1 MSVQSTPNSESKQ
14 STHHSTSYEHGPM
27 MGEPKETPSLVKH
40 MFYGEVLEDE
50 FFPFPEFSEGQREI
64 AKEMIDAVDKFAQN
78 SIDSA
83 ALDKDAKIPSEV
95 LQGLAELGL
104 CGLGVEEEYGGLE
117 LDTTLYARV
126 FSQVAGIDGAIATT
140 LGAHQSIG
148 YKALLNEGTEEQK
161 KKWLP
166 RLATGE
172 IFAAFCLT
180 EPGSG
185 SDAYSIKTKAVKN
198 DDETYT
204 INGQK
209 LWITNGGMAEF
220 YTVFAKTDHVNDKG
234 ENVEKIT
241 CFIVEKGSEGLSFG
255 EKEDK
260 MGIRASET
268 RAVYFDNVKVPSS
281 HILGEVGKG
290 FKIAMNVLNTGR
302 LSLGSGSVGGMKT
315 ILKMATAQA
324 KSRKQFGDTIDNF
337 GLIQEK
343 LATMA
348 ANIYASESIVYMT
361 TGKITQG
368 MKDFSHESAICKV
381 YCSEKL
387 WDTIDKATQIAA
399 GNAYM
404 KEYPYERIMR
414 DSRINLIFEGTNEI
428 LRIFTAL
435 SGIKGPSDNLKELGK
450 ISDVSKAFQDPIKS
464 VGLLTD
470 FAKKRFGMH
479 FGSKTL
485 TKVHP
490 SLEKFGHDFVSSLK
504 DFAIAVENT
513 IFKFGRKIIGNELLQ
528 LRIANMVIELYV
540 QISVLS
546 RTTSILNNSKVS
558 ESDKSYVKMLTELI
572 MDDSKRQFKS
582 NYRRLNS
589 SYDNLIPKL
598 SKAVSERDGFGFD
611 IIDF

>member
-1 MSVQSTPNSESKQ
+1 MSANENS
-14 STHHSTSYEHGPM
+14 
-27 MGEPKETPSLVKH
+27 KEIPSLVKS

-50 FFPFPEFSEGQREI
+50 AFPFPHLDEGQIEM
-64 AKEMIDAVDKFAQN
+64 AKAMIDAVDKFAQDN
-78 SIDSA
+78 IDSVK
-83 ALDKDAKIPSEV
+83 LDREGKIPQEV
-95 LQGLAELGL
+95 LDGLASLGL
-104 CGLGVEEEYGGLE
+104 CGLGVGEEYGGLG

-126 FSQVAGIDGAIATT
+126 FSQIAGIDGAIATT

-148 YKALLNEGTEEQK
+148 YKALVNDGNEEQK
-161 KKWLP
+161 KEWLP
-166 RLATGE
+166 KLASGE
-172 IFAAFCLT
+172 VFAAFCLT

-198 DDETYT
+198 NDGTYT

-209 LWITNGGMAEF
+209 LWITNAGLAGF
-220 YTVFAKTDHVNDKG
+220 YSVFAKTDHEDDKG
-234 ENVEKIT
+234 NKIEKIT
-241 CFIVEKGSEGLSFG
+241 CFIVEKEREGISFG

-268 RAVYFDNVKVPSS
+268 RAVYFDNVKVPASN
-281 HILGEVGKG
+281 IIGEEGKG

-302 LSLGSGSVGGMKT
+302 LSLGSGSVGGMKM

-324 KSRKQFGDTIDNF
+324 NTRKQFGDYIANF

-348 ANIYASESIVYMT
+348 AGIYAAESMVYMT

-368 MKDFSHESAICKV
+368 MSEFSHESAICKV

-404 KEYPYERIMR
+404 REYPYERIMR
-414 DSRINLIFEGTNEI
+414 DCRINLIFEGTNEI

-450 ISDVSKAFQDPIKS
+450 IADVSKAIQDPIKS
-464 VGLLTD
+464 VGVLTD
-470 FAKKRFGMH
+470 FAKKRISKYV
-479 FGSKTL
+479 GSKTL

-490 SLEKFGHDFVSSLK
+490 SLEGHGHKFVSSLK
-504 DFAIAVENT
+504 DFSIAVENT
-513 IFKFGRKIIGNELLQ
+513 IMKYGKNIIGNELVQ
-528 LRIANMVIELYV
+528 MRIANMSIELYV
-540 QISVLS
+540 QLCVLS
-546 RTTSILNNSKVS
+546 RTTAILNRSDVS
-558 ESDKSYVKMLTELI
+558 EKDKEYVTLMTEMVCRDSRQTFTKNYKRLT
-572 MDDSKRQFKS
+572 
-582 NYRRLNS
+582 S
-589 SYDNLIPKL
+589 SYDKLIPKI
-598 SKAVSERDGFGFD
+598 SKAVSEREGFGFD

>member
-1 MSVQSTPNSESKQ
+1 MASQDPN
-14 STHHSTSYEHGPM
+14 
-27 MGEPKETPSLVKH
+27 KEIPSLVKS

-50 FFPFPEFSEGQREI
+50 AFPFPHLSETQTEM
-64 AKEMIDAVDKFAQN
+64 AKAMIDAVDKFALD

-83 ALDKDAKIPSEV
+83 KLDREAKIPQEV
-95 LQGLAELGL
+95 IEGLAGLGL
-104 CGLGVEEEYGGLE
+104 CGLGVEEEYGGLG

-126 FSQVAGIDGAIATT
+126 FSQIAGIDGAIATT

-148 YKALLNEGTEEQK
+148 YKALINEGNDEQK

-166 RLATGE
+166 KLASGE

-198 DDETYT
+198 ADDTYT

-209 LWITNGGMAEF
+209 LWITNGGMAGF
-220 YTVFAKTDHVNDKG
+220 YSVFAKTEHDDNGKK
-234 ENVEKIT
+234 VEKIT
-241 CFIVEKGSEGLSFG
+241 CFIVEKEREGISFG

-268 RAVYFDNVKVPSS
+268 RAVYFDNVTVPASN
-281 HILGEVGKG
+281 ILGEPGKG

-302 LSLGSGSVGGMKT
+302 LSLGSGSVGGMKS
-315 ILKMATAQA
+315 ILKLATAQA
-324 KSRKQFGDTIDNF
+324 NTRKQFGDYIANF

-368 MKDFSHESAICKV
+368 MSEFSHESAICKV

-404 KEYPYERIMR
+404 REYPYERIMR
-414 DSRINLIFEGTNEI
+414 DCRINLIFEGTNEI

-450 ISDVSKAFQDPIKS
+450 IADVSKAIQDPIKS
-464 VGLLTD
+464 VGVLTD
-470 FAKKRFGMH
+470 FAKKRISKYV
-479 FGSKTL
+479 GSKTL

-490 SLEKFGHDFVSSLK
+490 DLESHGTHFVTALK
-504 DFAIAVENT
+504 DFSIAVENT
-513 IFKFGRKIIGNELLQ
+513 IMKFGKNIIGNELLQ
-528 LRIANMVIELYV
+528 MRIANMSIELYV
-540 QISVLS
+540 QLCVLS
-546 RTTSILNNSKVS
+546 RTTAILNR
-558 ESDKSYVKMLTELI
+558 SDVPEKEKEYVKLLTELVCR
-572 MDDSKRQFKS
+572 DSRQNFTR
-582 NYRRLNS
+582 NYKRLNS
-589 SYDNLIPKL
+589 SYDKLIPKI
-598 SKAVSERDGFGFD
+598 SKCVSEREGFGFD
-611 IIDF
+611 IIDY

>member
-1 MSVQSTPNSESKQ
+1 MSANENF
-14 STHHSTSYEHGPM
+14 
-27 MGEPKETPSLVKH
+27 KEIPSIVAS
-40 MFYGEVLEDE
+40 MFYGEVHEDE
-50 FFPFPEFSEGQREI
+50 VFPFPHFSEAQVEM
-64 AKEMIDAVDKFAQN
+64 AKAMVDAVEKFA
-78 SIDSA
+78 SASVDSVKF
-83 ALDKDAKIPSEV
+83 DREAKIPTEV
-95 LQGLAELGL
+95 LAGLAGLGL
-104 CGLGVEEEYGGLE
+104 CGLGVGEEYGGLG

-148 YKALLNEGTEEQK
+148 YKALMNEGNEEQK
-161 KKWLP
+161 KFWLP
-166 RLATGE
+166 KLASGE
-172 IFAAFCLT
+172 VFAAFCLT

-185 SDAYSIKTKAVKN
+185 SDAYSIKTKATKN
-198 DDETYT
+198 ADGTYT

-209 LWITNGGMAEF
+209 LWITNGGLAGF
-220 YTVFAKTDHVNDKG
+220 YSVFAKTEHDDGKG
-234 ENVEKIT
+234 GKTEKIT
-241 CFIVEKGSEGLSFG
+241 CFIVEKEREGVSFG

-268 RAVYFDNVKVPSS
+268 RAVYFDNVTVPASN
-281 HILGEVGKG
+281 IIGEPGKG

-302 LSLGSGSVGGMKT
+302 LSLGSGSVGGMKM
-315 ILKMATAQA
+315 ILKLATNQA
-324 KSRKQFGDTIDNF
+324 KTRKQFGQTIDSF

-348 ANIYASESIVYMT
+348 ANIYACESIVYMT

-368 MKDFSHESAICKV
+368 MHQFEHESAICKV

-414 DSRINLIFEGTNEI
+414 DCRINLIFEGTNEI

-435 SGIKGPSDNLKELGK
+435 SGIKGPSDDLKELGK
-450 ISDVSKAFQDPIKS
+450 IADVSKAFQDPIKS
-464 VGLLTD
+464 VGILSD
-470 FAKKRFGMH
+470 FAKKRMSKRFGN
-479 FGSKTL
+479 KTL

-490 SLEKFGHDFVSSLK
+490 SLEGHGNHFVSMLK

-513 IFKFGRKIIGNELLQ
+513 IIKFGKNIIGNELLQ
-528 LRIANMVIELYV
+528 MRIANMAMELYV
-540 QISVLS
+540 QLCVLS
-546 RTTSILNNSKVS
+546 RTTAILNKAGV
-558 ESDKSYVKMLTELI
+558 SDKDKEYVTLMTELV
-572 MDDSKRQFKS
+572 MRDSRQTFTK
-582 NYRRLNS
+582 NYKRLNS
-589 SYDNLIPKL
+589 SYDKLIPKI

>member
-1 MSVQSTPNSESKQ
+1 MSDSSK
-14 STHHSTSYEHGPM
+14 EI
-27 MGEPKETPSLVKH
+27 PSIVKH

-50 FFPFPEFSEGQREI
+50 IFPYPHFTESQMEM
-64 AKEMIDAVDKFAQN
+64 AKAMVDAIDKYAET
-78 SIDSA
+78 SIDSPKF
-83 ALDKDAKIPSEV
+83 DRDAKIPDEV
-95 LQGLAELGL
+95 LSGLAELGL
-104 CGLGVEEEYGGLE
+104 CGLAVGEEHGGLG

-148 YKALLNEGTEEQK
+148 YKALLNEGNEEQK
-161 KKWLP
+161 KYWLP
-166 RLATGE
+166 KLASGE
-172 IFAAFCLT
+172 VFAAFCLT

-185 SDAYSIKTKAVKN
+185 SDAYSIKTKATKN
-198 DDETYT
+198 ADGTYT

-209 LWITNGGMAEF
+209 LWITNAGLAGF
-220 YTVFAKTDHVNDKG
+220 YSVFAKTDHDG
-234 ENVEKIT
+234 TEKIT
-241 CFIVEKGSEGLSFG
+241 CFIVEKEREGISFG

-268 RAVYFDNVKVPSS
+268 RAVYFDNVVVPASN
-281 HILGEVGKG
+281 ILGEPGKG

-302 LSLGSGSVGGMKT
+302 LSLGSGAVGGMKM
-315 ILKMATAQA
+315 ILALATNQA
-324 KSRKQFGDTIDNF
+324 KTRKQFGDTIDNF

-348 ANIYASESIVYMT
+348 ANIYASESMVYMT

-368 MKDFSHESAICKV
+368 MSEFSHESAICKV
-381 YCSEKL
+381 YCSERL

-414 DSRINLIFEGTNEI
+414 DCRINLIFEGTNEI

-435 SGIKGPSDNLKELGK
+435 SGIKGPSDDLKDLGK
-450 ISDVSKAFQDPIKS
+450 IADVSKAFQDPIKS
-464 VGLLTD
+464 VGILTD
-470 FAKKRFGMH
+470 FAKKRMSKRFGN
-479 FGSKTL
+479 KTL

-490 SLEKFGHDFVSSLK
+490 SLEGHANHFSSALK

-513 IFKFGRKIIGNELLQ
+513 IIKFGKNIIGNELLQ
-528 LRIANMVIELYV
+528 MRIANMAIELYAQV
-540 QISVLS
+540 CVLS
-546 RTTSILNNSKVS
+546 RTTAILGRADVS
-558 ESDKSYVKMLTELI
+558 ESDKEYVSMLTELI
-572 MDDSKRQFKS
+572 MRDSRQTFTK
-582 NYRRLNS
+582 NYKRLNS
-589 SYDNLIPKL
+589 SYDKLIPKI

>member
-1 MSVQSTPNSESKQ
+1 MSAHESA
-14 STHHSTSYEHGPM
+14 
-27 MGEPKETPSLVKH
+27 KEIPSIVAS
-40 MFYGEVLEDE
+40 MFYGEVHEE
-50 FFPFPEFSEGQREI
+50 EVFPYPHLSESQVEM
-64 AKEMIDAVDKFAQN
+64 AKAMVDAVEKFAAR
-78 SIDSA
+78 SIDSVKF
-83 ALDKDAKIPSEV
+83 DREAKIPTEV
-95 LQGLAELGL
+95 LEGLAGLGL
-104 CGLGVEEEYGGLE
+104 CGLGVGEEYGGLG

-126 FSQVAGIDGAIATT
+126 FSQVASIDGAIATT

-148 YKALLNEGTEEQK
+148 YKALLNDGNEEQK
-161 KKWLP
+161 KFWLP
-166 RLATGE
+166 KLASGE
-172 IFAAFCLT
+172 VFAAFCLT

-185 SDAYSIKTKAVKN
+185 SDAYSIKTKATKN
-198 DDETYT
+198 ADGTYT

-209 LWITNGGMAEF
+209 LWITNGGLAGF
-220 YTVFAKTDHVNDKG
+220 YSVFAKTEHDDGKG
-234 ENVEKIT
+234 GKSEKIS
-241 CFIVEKGSEGLSFG
+241 CFIVEKEREGISFG

-268 RAVYFDNVKVPSS
+268 RAVYFDNVKIPASNM
-281 HILGEVGKG
+281 IGEPGKG

-302 LSLGSGSVGGMKT
+302 LSLGSGCVGGMKM
-315 ILKMATAQA
+315 ILALATTQA
-324 KSRKQFGDTIDNF
+324 KTRKQFGQTIDSF

-348 ANIYASESIVYMT
+348 ANIYSCESMVYMT

-368 MKDFSHESAICKV
+368 MHQFEHESAICKV

-414 DSRINLIFEGTNEI
+414 DCRINLIFEGTNEI

-435 SGIKGPSDNLKELGK
+435 SGIKGPSDDLKDLGK
-450 ISDVSKAFQDPIKS
+450 IADVSKAFQDPIKS
-464 VGLLTD
+464 VGILSD
-470 FAKKRFGMH
+470 FAKKRISKRFGN
-479 FGSKTL
+479 KTL

-490 SLEKFGHDFVSSLK
+490 TLEGHGNHFTSMLK

-513 IFKFGRKIIGNELLQ
+513 IIKFGKNIIGNELLQ
-528 LRIANMVIELYV
+528 MRIANMAIELYA
-540 QISVLS
+540 QLCVLS
-546 RTTSILNNSKVS
+546 RTTAILNNPSVS
-558 ESDKSYVKMLTELI
+558 EKDKEYVTLMTELI
-572 MDDSKRQFKS
+572 MRDSRQTFTK
-582 NYRRLNS
+582 NYKRLNS
-589 SYDNLIPKL
+589 SYDKLIPKI

>member
-1 MSVQSTPNSESKQ
+1 MSAKENS
-14 STHHSTSYEHGPM
+14 
-27 MGEPKETPSLVKH
+27 KEIPSIVAN
-40 MFYGEVLEDE
+40 MFYGEVQEDE
-50 FFPFPEFSEGQREI
+50 VFPFPHFSETQVEM
-64 AKEMIDAVDKFAQN
+64 AKAMVDAIDKFAPN
-78 SIDSA
+78 IDSA
-83 ALDKDAKIPSEV
+83 KFDKDSKIPQEV
-95 LQGLAELGL
+95 IDGLAGLGL
-104 CGLGVEEEYGGLE
+104 CGLAVGEEHGGLG

-126 FSQVAGIDGAIATT
+126 FSQVAGIDGAVATT

-148 YKALLNEGTEEQK
+148 FKALLNEGNEEQK
-161 KKWLP
+161 KFWLP
-166 RLATGE
+166 KLASGE
-172 IFAAFCLT
+172 VFAAFCLT

-185 SDAYSIKTKAVKN
+185 SDAYSIKTKATKN
-198 DDETYT
+198 SDGTYT

-209 LWITNGGMAEF
+209 LWITNAGMAGF
-220 YTVFAKTDHVNDKG
+220 YSVFAKTEHDDGKG
-234 ENVEKIT
+234 GKTEKIT
-241 CFIVEKGSEGLSFG
+241 CFIVEKEREGVSFG

-268 RAVYFDNVKVPSS
+268 RAVYFDNVKVPATN
-281 HILGEVGKG
+281 IIGEPGKG

-302 LSLGSGSVGGMKT
+302 LSLGSGSVGGMKH
-315 ILKMATAQA
+315 ILKLATNQA
-324 KSRKQFGDTIDNF
+324 KTRKQFGSSIDQF

-348 ANIYASESIVYMT
+348 ANIYACESMVYMT

-368 MKDFSHESAICKV
+368 MSQFEHESAICKV

-414 DSRINLIFEGTNEI
+414 DCRINLIFEGTNEI

-435 SGIKGPSDNLKELGK
+435 SGIKGPSDDLKDLGK
-450 ISDVSKAFQDPIKS
+450 IADVSKAFQDPIKS
-464 VGLLTD
+464 VGILSD
-470 FAKKRFGMH
+470 FAKKRMSKRFGN
-479 FGSKTL
+479 KTL

-490 SLEKFGHDFVSSLK
+490 SLEGHANHFSSSLK

-513 IFKFGRKIIGNELLQ
+513 IIKFGKSIIGNELLQ
-528 LRIANMVIELYV
+528 MRIANMAIELYA
-540 QISVLS
+540 QLCVLS
-546 RTTSILNNSKVS
+546 RTTAILNKADVS
-558 ESDKSYVKMLTELI
+558 QSDKEYISLLTELI
-572 MDDSKRQFKS
+572 MRDSRQTFTK
-582 NYRRLNS
+582 NYKRLNS
-589 SYDNLIPKL
+589 SYDKLIPKI

>member
-1 MSVQSTPNSESKQ
+1 MSGNEGSKEI
-14 STHHSTSYEHGPM
+14 SSI
-27 MGEPKETPSLVKH
+27 VKH

-50 FFPFPEFSEGQREI
+50 VFPFPNFSESQVEM
-64 AKEMIDAVDKFAQN
+64 AKAMVDAVDKFAQS

-83 ALDKDAKIPSEV
+83 KFDKDAKIPKEV
-95 LQGLAELGL
+95 LEGLAGLGL
-104 CGLGVEEEYGGLE
+104 CGLGVGEEYGGLG

-148 YKALLNEGTEEQK
+148 YKALINEGNEEQK
-161 KKWLP
+161 KFWLP
-166 RLATGE
+166 KLASGE

-185 SDAYSIKTKAVKN
+185 SDAYSIKTKATKN
-198 DDETYT
+198 SDNTYT

-209 LWITNGGMAEF
+209 LWITNGGMAGF
-220 YTVFAKTDHVNDKG
+220 YSVFAKTEHE
-234 ENVEKIT
+234 ENGQKVEKIT
-241 CFIVEKGSEGLSFG
+241 CFIVEKEREGISFG

-268 RAVYFDNVKVPSS
+268 RAVFFDNVKVPASN
-281 HILGEVGKG
+281 IIGEAGKG

-302 LSLGSGSVGGMKT
+302 LSLGSGSVGGMKS
-315 ILKMATAQA
+315 ILKLATAQA
-324 KSRKQFGDTIDNF
+324 KTRKQFGNTIDNF

-348 ANIYASESIVYMT
+348 ASIYACESMVYMT

-368 MKDFSHESAICKV
+368 MSEFSHESAICKV

-404 KEYPYERIMR
+404 REYPYERIMR

-435 SGIKGPSDNLKELGK
+435 SGIKGPSDDLKELGK
-450 ISDVSKAFQDPIKS
+450 ISDVSRAFQDPIKS
-464 VGLLTD
+464 VGILSD
-470 FAKKRFGMH
+470 FAKKRMSKRFGN
-479 FGSKTL
+479 KTL

-490 SLEKFGHDFVSSLK
+490 SLEGHGNHFVTSLK

-513 IFKFGRKIIGNELLQ
+513 IIKFGKNIIGNELLQ
-528 LRIANMVIELYV
+528 MRIANMSIELYV
-540 QISVLS
+540 QLCVLS
-546 RTTSILNNSKVS
+546 RTTSILNKS
-558 ESDKSYVKMLTELI
+558 EVSDKDKEYVTLLTELI
-572 MDDSKRQFKS
+572 MRDSRQSFTK
-582 NYRRLNS
+582 NYKRLNS
-589 SYDNLIPKL
+589 SYDKLLPKI

>member
-1 MSVQSTPNSESKQ
+1 MSANENSKEIQSI
-14 STHHSTSYEHGPM
+14 
-27 MGEPKETPSLVKH
+27 VKS
-40 MFYGEVLEDE
+40 MFYGEVPEDE
-50 FFPFPEFSEGQREI
+50 VFPYPHLDENQVEM
-64 AKEMIDAVDKFAQN
+64 AKAMVDAVDKFAHT

-83 ALDKDAKIPSEV
+83 KFDKDAVIPPEV
-95 LQGLAELGL
+95 LNGLAELGL
-104 CGLGVEEEYGGLE
+104 CGLGVGEEFGGLG

-126 FSQVAGIDGAIATT
+126 FSQIAGIDGAIATT

-148 YKALLNEGTEEQK
+148 YKALINEGNEEQK
-161 KKWLP
+161 KQWLP
-166 RLATGE
+166 KLASGE
-172 IFAAFCLT
+172 VFAAFCLT

-198 DDETYT
+198 NDGTYT

-209 LWITNGGMAEF
+209 LWITNAGMAGF
-220 YTVFAKTDHVNDKG
+220 YSVFAKTEHEEKG
-234 ENVEKIT
+234 NKVEKIS
-241 CFIVEKGSEGLSFG
+241 CFIVEKDREGVSFG

-268 RAVYFDNVKVPSS
+268 RAVYFDNVKVPASN
-281 HILGEVGKG
+281 IIGEPGKG

-302 LSLGSGSVGGMKT
+302 LSLGSGSVGGMKA
-315 ILKMATAQA
+315 ILKLATLQA
-324 KSRKQFGDTIDNF
+324 KTRKQFGDTIDNF

-348 ANIYASESIVYMT
+348 ANIYAAESIVYMT

-368 MKDFSHESAICKV
+368 MSEFSHESAICKV

-414 DSRINLIFEGTNEI
+414 DCRINLIFEGTNEI

-435 SGIKGPSDNLKELGK
+435 SGIKGPSDDLKELGK
-450 ISDVSKAFQDPIKS
+450 IADISKAIQDPIKS
-464 VGLLTD
+464 VGILSD
-470 FAKKRFGMH
+470 FAKKRISKK

-485 TKVHP
+485 SKVHP
-490 SLEKFGHDFVSSLK
+490 SLETHGNHFVTALK

-513 IFKFGRKIIGNELLQ
+513 IMKYGKDIIGNELVQ
-528 LRIANMVIELYV
+528 MRIANMSIELYV
-540 QISVLS
+540 QLCVLS
-546 RTTSILNNSKVS
+546 RTTSILNRPNISEKDKEYVS
-558 ESDKSYVKMLTELI
+558 MMTELI
-572 MDDSKRQFKS
+572 CRDSRQAFTK
-582 NYRRLNS
+582 NYKRLNS
-589 SYDNLIPKL
+589 SYDKLIPKI

>member
-1 MSVQSTPNSESKQ
+1 MSANESSKEIQSI
-14 STHHSTSYEHGPM
+14 
-27 MGEPKETPSLVKH
+27 VKS

-50 FFPFPEFSEGQREI
+50 AFPFPHLSEGQVEM
-64 AKEMIDAVDKFAQN
+64 AKAMVDAVDKFAQT
-78 SIDSA
+78 SIDSPK
-83 ALDKDAKIPSEV
+83 LDKEAKIPEEV
-95 LQGLAELGL
+95 LRGLAELGL
-104 CGLGVEEEYGGLE
+104 CGLGVEEEYGGLG

-126 FSQVAGIDGAIATT
+126 FSQIAGIDGAIATT

-148 YKALLNEGTEEQK
+148 YKALINEGNEEQK
-161 KKWLP
+161 KHWLP
-166 RLATGE
+166 KLATGE
-172 IFAAFCLT
+172 VFAAFCLT

-185 SDAYSIKTKAVKN
+185 SDAYSIKTKATKN
-198 DDETYT
+198 ADGTYT

-209 LWITNGGMAEF
+209 LWITNAGLAGF
-220 YTVFAKTDHVNDKG
+220 YSVFAKTEHDDDGKK
-234 ENVEKIT
+234 VEKIS
-241 CFIVEKGSEGLSFG
+241 CFIVEKDREGVSFG

-268 RAVYFDNVKVPSS
+268 RAVYFDNVIVPASN
-281 HILGEVGKG
+281 IIGEPGKG

-302 LSLGSGSVGGMKT
+302 LSLGSGSVGGMKA
-315 ILKMATAQA
+315 ILKLATIQA
-324 KSRKQFGDTIDNF
+324 KTRKQFGDTIDNF

-368 MKDFSHESAICKV
+368 MSEFSHESAICKV

-414 DSRINLIFEGTNEI
+414 DCRINLIFEGTNEI

-435 SGIKGPSDNLKELGK
+435 SGIKGPSDDLKELGK
-450 ISDVSKAFQDPIKS
+450 IADISKAIQDPIKS
-464 VGLLTD
+464 VGILSD
-470 FAKKRFGMH
+470 FAKKRISKK

-485 TKVHP
+485 SKVHP
-490 SLEKFGHDFVSSLK
+490 ALEGHGNHFVTALK
-504 DFAIAVENT
+504 DFSIAVEN
-513 IFKFGRKIIGNELLQ
+513 IIMKFGKNIIGNELVQ
-528 LRIANMVIELYV
+528 MRIANMAIELYV
-540 QISVLS
+540 QLCVLS
-546 RTTSILNNSKVS
+546 RTTSILNKADVS
-558 ESDKSYVKMLTELI
+558 EKDKEYVSMMTELVCR
-572 MDDSKRQFKS
+572 DSRQTFTK
-582 NYRRLNS
+582 NYKRLNS
-589 SYDNLIPKL
+589 SYDKLIPKI